1 MKKDCRD
8 YRVTPPPIYFVHIM
22 KTGGSAMGEYLR
34 PQYDP
39 RACYPPRKDPNF
51 TRKKINVQSILNL
64 SSRQRAR
71 IRFYTLHMP
80 AWVAAKVAPGH
91 LHVAVMREPVA
102 RTVSHLKHIARGCNI
117 DSLEEIYDDPRW
129 RNRLSNYQTRV
140 FGLQPSDHRT
150 RWEVTL
156 GVLRVLLSRGARS
169 DIEPLPPG
177 RNIGDY
183 WLFTAMENDRS
194 MEEADLERAI
204 AMVDSF
210 DLVGVTEK
218 LGEFQAALEALTG
231 TRGDVEQVNVAPQ
244 SPELPDT
251 LMDRIRQDNHLDT
264 RLYNHV
270 LSRWC

>member
-1 MKKDCRD
+1 MNKDHRD

-34 PQYDP
+34 PQYDAS
-39 RACYPPRKDPNF
+39 ACYPPREDPNF
-51 TRKKINVQSILNL
+51 ARKKLNIDSILKL

-71 IRFYTLHMP
+71 IRFYTMHMP
-80 AWVAAKVAPGH
+80 AWVAAKVAPAH
-91 LHVAVMREPVA
+91 LHVAVMRDPVA

-129 RNRLSNYQTRV
+129 RNRLSNYQTRI

-156 GVLRVLLSRGARS
+156 EVLKVLLSRRANTH
-169 DIEPLPPG
+169 IEPLLPG
-177 RNIGDY
+177 RNLGDY
-183 WLFTAMENDRS
+183 WLFTAMESDRP

-204 AMVDSF
+204 ALVDSF

-218 LGEFQAALEALTG
+218 LEEFQAALEALTG

-244 SPELPDT
+244 SLQLPDT
-251 LMDRIRQDNHLDT
+251 LMDRIRQDNQLDA
-264 RLYNHV
+264 RLYDHV